1 MRGTHTHTCIYTS
14 LQISI
19 TWYTQDAFKN
29 IYIVND
35 NQNNNAKSSYFI
47 VATGFNNMLK
57 LKTFC
62 TPQIISFLFLFS
74 FSGYEMQCGLVW
86 RPNRK
91 RARSP
96 LQHTR
101 TSHSLERESPLMER
115 IKRATDHE
123 VFIQDILIVETKQQ
137 NMLLINTK

>member
-62 TPQIISFLFLFS
+62 TPQIISFLFLF
-74 FSGYEMQCGLVW
+74 FVFWVRNAMRSGLTTEPKACPKPLTTHSDLAFAWARVPIDGTYKTCH
-86 RPNRK
+86 RPWGF
-91 RARSP
+91 
-96 LQHTR
+96 HTGYLNCR
-101 TSHSLERESPLMER
+101 
-115 IKRATDHE
+115 
-123 VFIQDILIVETKQQ
+123 
-137 NMLLINTK
+137 N